1 MSPRFICPHCHSP
14 VEPQRMDSLVSD
26 QAACR
31 ICPEC
36 DEPIVLVTTLGLP
49 IAAQGSAIDYPNNS
63 PTPGGEIRL

>member
-14 VEPQRMDSLVSD
+14 VEPQRMDVLISD

-36 DEPIVLVTTLGLP
+36 DEPIVLVATLGLP
-49 IAAQGSAIDYPNNS
+49 ISAHFISIENPSDSPIPN
-63 PTPGGEIRL
+63 EAIRR